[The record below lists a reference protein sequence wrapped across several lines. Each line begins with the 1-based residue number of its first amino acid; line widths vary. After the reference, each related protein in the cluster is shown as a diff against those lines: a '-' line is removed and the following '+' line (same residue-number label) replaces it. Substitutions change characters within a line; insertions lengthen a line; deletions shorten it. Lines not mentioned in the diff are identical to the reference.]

1 MNKTDINY
9 SELSTTM
16 IKELLR
22 YDNVICTNSFYQLTA
37 NVNVKY
43 TEYLDN
49 DNYKLTLADN
59 SKVVVI
65 VNKLHGD
72 D

>member
-9 SELSTTM
+9 SELSTTL

-37 NVNVKY
+37 NVNIKY

-49 DNYKLTLADN
+49 DKYKLTLVDN

-65 VNKLHGD
+65 VNKLRGD